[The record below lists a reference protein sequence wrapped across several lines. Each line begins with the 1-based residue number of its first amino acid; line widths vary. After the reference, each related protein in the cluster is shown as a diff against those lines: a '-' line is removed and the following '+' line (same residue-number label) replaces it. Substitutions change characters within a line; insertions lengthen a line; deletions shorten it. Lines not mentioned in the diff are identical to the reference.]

1 MSDTFTLTKK
11 KDFTKPEFKASR
23 AANATVKR
31 EHVLLDKFGKE
42 KKESKSNKQ
51 VKKTLNNKTTA
62 ERNKKELKTYL
73 NRKYK
78 GELKKPNI
86 AKKVIKSVAK
96 KIIPGGAL
104 VGALTPKKMGDATL
118 KVNEKPFV
126 PKKKMGGVTKKK

>member
-1 MSDTFTLTKK
+1 MSDTITLTKK

-62 ERNKKELKTYL
+62 ERNKKTYL

-118 KVNEKPFV
+118 KGNEKPFV